1 MEHTYTELHRAQLA
15 ERLLD
20 ADRYRRGRRAVLAHR
35 LSRRAERANER
46 ARLAVDRS
54 L

>member
-1 MEHTYTELHRAQLA
+1 MDYVYVDLRRAQMA

-20 ADRYRRGRRAVLAHR
+20 ADQQRRGRRAVLAGR
-35 LSRRAERANER
+35 LSRRAERAAQL
-46 ARLAVDRS
+46 ARLAADRA